1 MHALLNNN
9 KAAVTHGHIHPV
21 VDKLFAIMQKK
32 QTNLAVAADVR
43 TQKELLD
50 LVDQIGS
57 EICILKTHMD
67 IIDDFDWSL
76 IKQLKIRAQRYNF
89 LICEDRKFADIGSTV
104 QAQYMGGV
112 HRIADWADIIIVHAI
127 AGEPIID
134 ALKSCKQD
142 CAILLIAELSC
153 KGNLINKTYTQ
164 TVVDVAEKR
173 NDVVIGIIAQ
183 QATLNTPHQI
193 KCTPGIHLAINKD
206 SLGQQYNTPEHVITD
221 LFTDI
226 IIVGRGIYKADNP
239 KKAAQAYKDA
249 AWTAYKHRSAVQSV
263 GCDEPSVQG
272 GT

>member
-1 MHALLNNN
+1 MYAHLDDS
-9 KAAVTHGHIHPV
+9 KASVTHGHIHPV

-32 QTNLAVAADVR
+32 QTNLAVAADLR

-50 LVDQIGS
+50 LVDQIGP

-76 IKQLKIRAQRYNF
+76 IEQLKERAERYNF

-134 ALKSCKQD
+134 ALKVCKQD
-142 CAILLIAELSC
+142 CAILLVAELSC
-153 KGNLINKTYTQ
+153 KGNLIDETYTQ
-164 TVVDVAEKR
+164 TVVELARKR
-173 NDVVIGIIAQ
+173 DDMVIGIIAQ
-183 QATLNTPHQI
+183 KATLNTPHQI
-193 KCTPGIHLAINKD
+193 KCTPGIHLATNKD
-206 SLGQQYNTPEHVITD
+206 TLGQQYNTPEHVVTE
-221 LFTDI
+221 LLTDI

-239 KKAAQAYKDA
+239 KKAAQAYKHA
-249 AWTAYKHRSAVQSV
+249 AWTAYKHKNSLLEH
-263 GCDEPSVQG
+263 GLC
-272 GT
+272 